1 MDGKQAHR
9 CCEHC
14 RGGHSASHRSTASQT
29 PARFH
34 RRPPRTTSHRSNVLF
49 VEISKAKGEAIGM
62 TLRPSSSGRCIVARI
77 MHGGLAH
84 RTGLIHVR
92 DEILEVNGHVLLG
105 RPVENIQQYL
115 LALQDTVILK
125 ISPSTKGHRPP
136 CQMFVRAMFD
146 YKPREDPELP
156 CPELG
161 QPFNV
166 GDILEIVD
174 AADFTWWQARP
185 HNSRAHSHPAGLIPS
200 TDLQE
205 SRVVR
210 ATNEAREALIAEAL
224 NFSNNTTHLSSLLS
238 LLIPRRSRGGG
249 ERSSASTSSTGAG
262 ATSTELA
269 VAMGTLERTFSH
281 WLPFRRRSSHHRGS
295 SRRLHR
301 RGSSR
306 HRAISATARPSVS
319 EDDDDDDADNDDDGD
334 DAGAGARGRL
344 NGNIL
349 DDLSSLGGTIPS
361 QTCSKCNSLLRASV
375 PTTSAQ
381 RRQKWAESAP
391 FLLCELPFQ
400 PYEEVARRPAFRYRT
415 LVILGAHGVGRRPL
429 RKALIQARPDLFG
442 AVIP

>member
-1 MDGKQAHR
+1 
-9 CCEHC
+9 
-14 RGGHSASHRSTASQT
+14 
-29 PARFH
+29 
-34 RRPPRTTSHRSNVLF
+34 
-49 VEISKAKGEAIGM
+49 
-62 TLRPSSSGRCIVARI
+62 
-77 MHGGLAH
+77 
-84 RTGLIHVR
+84 
-92 DEILEVNGHVLLG
+92 LEVNGHVLLG

-115 LALQDTVILK
+115 LVVQEPANVVEI
-125 ISPSTKGHRPP
+125 KGDLFLYLSLFFPLHAS
-136 CQMFVRAMFD
+136 QMFVRAMFD

-174 AADFTWWQARP
+174 AADFTWWQVRGVGLVVCSCRVVAVAITTQNTTRFSSLFSASGEQARP

-442 AVIP
+442 AVIPRAFFFLFLV